1 MQGISDLMWPNKP
14 LYEVLFWATALI
26 FSQTL
31 LYKSTASNWKF
42 LNNAISQ
49 IHKYKYM
56 ASAMTLAALR
66 VSEPVAETEGERE
79 RERVR
84 GRETWIFDGFSSFF
98 FAVPIENWNW
108 FHWKLWY
115 AIFGIT
121 EWSMEAKKYNKSYNW
136 ALDQQGEREGD
147 RERKRKA
154 EERVTCK
161 IQALK
166 NNTRNTNSLIKRP
179 KKGKQ

>member
-49 IHKYKYM
+49 IHKSKYM

-98 FAVPIENWNW
+98 LLFQLKTGIGFTGSFGMRFSESRNGQWKPRSTTSHIIEHLINRV
-108 FHWKLWY
+108 K
-115 AIFGIT
+115 
-121 EWSMEAKKYNKSYNW
+121 
-136 ALDQQGEREGD
+136 ERETESE
-147 RERKRKA
+147 REKRRREWPVKY
-154 EERVTCK
+154 RH
-161 IQALK
+161 
-166 NNTRNTNSLIKRP
+166 
-179 KKGKQ
+179 